1 MFSEEKIRA
10 YRSVK
15 APETLRDA
23 VLASSQ
29 RENGT
34 RSVGKWMLPVAA
46 CLVLCVSLW
55 LLNPWQTEISVRLD
69 GKPLEET
76 VTLEIADAS
85 PLRRSAPSI
94 SVPVELELGKEVE
107 ISVSKGKLIL
117 EGKEP
122 ASTLTVGGTVA
133 FVWEIPS
140 KDGAF
145 PCTMELDENG
155 SKTVIELRS
164 DEKTGFVI
172 AEKTEK

>member
-15 APETLRDA
+15 APETLHDA
-23 VLASSQ
+23 VLASS
-29 RENGT
+29 RKEGSL
-34 RSVGKWMLPVAA
+34 RSVGKRMLPVAA

-55 LLNPWQTEISVRLD
+55 LLNPWQTEIAVRFD

-76 VTLEIADAS
+76 VTLARADAS
-85 PLRRSAPSI
+85 PLRRSAPTL
-94 SVPVELELGKEVE
+94 SVPVELELGEETE
-107 ISVSKGKLIL
+107 ISVSKGNLVL
-117 EGKEP
+117 EGKES

-140 KDGAF
+140 EDGAF
-145 PCTMELDENG
+145 PCYMEMDRNG
-155 SKTVIELRS
+155 SKTVIELRL